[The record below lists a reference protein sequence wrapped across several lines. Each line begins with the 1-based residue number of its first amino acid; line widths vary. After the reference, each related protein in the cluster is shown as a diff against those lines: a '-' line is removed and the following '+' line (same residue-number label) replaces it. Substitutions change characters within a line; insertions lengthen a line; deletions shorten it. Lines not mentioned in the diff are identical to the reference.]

1 MTSVPVF
8 SSSKD
13 FWSVLSFRCHVRWA
27 CCFLTAGLGLEQLWI
42 FPENEQWCWDRRE
55 RERERG
61 LCWVRREG
69 AKANVSN
76 LSFGYFEPFPLLAN
90 IQGMPS
96 LREMCVIQGL
106 PLRPRRATLLFT
118 EKQDFQMRW
127 SFFKALR
134 CQFRKKKSALNTFC
148 SFDILLFSSK
158 EVDSAEYGHQMG
170 CLYSVEGCGL
180 CGLGP
185 S

>member
-134 CQFRKKKSALNTFC
+134 CQFRKKK
-148 SFDILLFSSK
+148 K
-158 EVDSAEYGHQMG
+158 
-170 CLYSVEGCGL
+170 CLEHFL
-180 CGLGP
+180 
-185 S
+185 